1 MLFHMKNTALETLE
15 KRIQKI
21 KSDLN
26 KIGEMRPG
34 SLTEQFKNPENK
46 TGGYYQLSYTHDMKS
61 RTDYI
66 RKAHIANTERQIRNH
81 KKFKELTEE
90 WVTLSIEHA
99 KLVMRME
106 NN

>member
-1 MLFHMKNTALETLE
+1 MKNNTLKEIE

-34 SLTEQFKNPENK
+34 SLTEQFKDSDAR
-46 TGGYYQLSYTHDMKS
+46 TGGYYQLSYTHNMKS

-66 RKAHIANTERQIRNH
+66 RKAHVANTKKQIKNY
-81 KKFKELTEE
+81 KKFRDLTEE
-90 WVTLSIEHA
+90 WVALSIEHA
-99 KLVMRME
+99 KLAMKMK
-106 NN
+106 NNRH